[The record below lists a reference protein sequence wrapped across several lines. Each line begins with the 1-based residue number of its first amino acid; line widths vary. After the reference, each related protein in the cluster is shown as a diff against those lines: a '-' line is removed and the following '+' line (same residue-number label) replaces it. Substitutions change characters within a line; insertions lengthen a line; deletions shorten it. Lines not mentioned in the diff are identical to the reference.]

1 MKNLLTFNNIRNIM
15 SVNKTQ
21 RSDVTMTLKTLQ
33 DEYKKRNPASC
44 AAYDKACN
52 DIPGGI
58 TANIKFFE
66 PFPLFMKEGRG
77 AWLTDL
83 DGHKYVDYVLS
94 YGPMI
99 LGHGRKEILD
109 SFQKYLNMHGTVLY
123 GTPHELEYVL
133 AEKIK
138 KHFPSIEQL
147 RYTNSGTEATLLC
160 IRTAYA
166 YTGKYK
172 IAKFEGHYHGGY
184 NEVLVSVN
192 PDVSKAGNPRNPIPV
207 PESKGISDR
216 NLKDTVV
223 LPFNDLE
230 ACTKILTREKDDIA
244 AVIMEPVF
252 GGTIPASEEFM
263 IGIHKLTRR
272 LGILMIMD
280 EVKTG
285 FRLSL
290 GGAQEYYHVKPDLTA
305 LGKVIG
311 AGFPV
316 GIVGGRKEIMAMAAP
331 QGSDIFDHSNTAG
344 AADILYHS
352 GTYNGHPFILNSSLT
367 TICILEK
374 EFDELVLRTER
385 LKQGIRDIYA
395 KHGIRILTPGLGS
408 MFNIVISDLDDIRT
422 YRDLQKSDFMTRKRV
437 DYALLLEGIYNKP
450 GNRYNM
456 CTAHTDDIID
466 FTLEAYE
473 NALKKI

>member
-1 MKNLLTFNNIRNIM
+1 
-15 SVNKTQ
+15 
-21 RSDVTMTLKTLQ
+21 MTL
-33 DEYKKRNPASC
+33 DELKEEYAAHNPSSKQAFD
-44 AAYDKACN
+44 AACC

-58 TANIKFFE
+58 TANVKFFA
-66 PFPLFMKEGRG
+66 PFPLFMKEGHG

-83 DGHKYVDYVLS
+83 DGHTYVDYVLS

-99 LGHGRKEILD
+99 LGHERKEVLE
-109 SFQKYLNMHGTVLY
+109 SMQEYFTAHGTMLY
-123 GTPHELEYVL
+123 GTPHELEDVF
-133 AEKIK
+133 ARKIK
-138 KHFPSIEQL
+138 SYFPSIEML

-160 IRTAYA
+160 IRTAFA

-192 PDVSKAGNPRNPIPV
+192 PDVQKAGDAHHPTPL
-207 PESKGISDR
+207 PESKGISDQMLE
-216 NLKDTVV
+216 NTVV

-230 ACTKILTREKDDIA
+230 ACTEILTKRQDEIA
-244 AVIMEPVF
+244 AVIMEPLF
-252 GGTIPASEEFM
+252 GGTIPATREFM
-263 IGIHKLTRR
+263 HGIRALTQK

-285 FRLSL
+285 FRITM
-290 GGAQEYYHVKPDLTA
+290 GGAQKYYDVMPDLTA

-316 GIVGGRKEIMAMAAP
+316 GIVGGREEIMRMAAP
-331 QGSDIFDHSNTAG
+331 QDSDILDNSNTRS

-352 GTYNGHPFILNSSLT
+352 GTYNGHPMILNAGLT
-367 TICILEK
+367 TLNILEQ
-374 EFDELVLRTER
+374 EMEGLLARTER
-385 LKQGIRDIYA
+385 LKNGIHDIYA
-395 KHGIRILTPGLGS
+395 AHGIRVLTPGLGS
-408 MFNIVISDLDDIRT
+408 MFNVAVTDVSEILT
-422 YRDLQKSDFMTRKRV
+422 YRDLQKSDFSLRKKV

-450 GNRYNM
+450 CNRYNM
-456 CTAHTDDIID
+456 STAHTDDVID

-473 NALKKI
+473 KAFRRI

>member
-1 MKNLLTFNNIRNIM
+1 M
-15 SVNKTQ
+15 SVNKDQ
-21 RSDVTMTLKTLQ
+21 RSGAAMTLEMLQ
-33 DEYKKRNPASC
+33 DEYKKNNPASFE
-44 AAYDKACN
+44 AYKKACC

-66 PFPLFMKEGRG
+66 PFPLFMKEGHG

-83 DGHKYVDYVLS
+83 DGHRYVDYVLS
-94 YGPMI
+94 YGPLI
-99 LGHGRKEILD
+99 LGHGRKEIFD
-109 SFQKYLNMHGTVLY
+109 SVRRYIDVHGTALY
-123 GTPHELEYVL
+123 GTPHELEYIF

-138 KHFPSIEQL
+138 DHFPGIELL

-192 PDVSKAGNPRNPIPV
+192 PDVGKAGDPRRPIPI
-207 PESKGISDR
+207 PESRGLSDK
-216 NLKDTVV
+216 NLEDTVV

-230 ACTKILTREKDDIA
+230 ACTEILTGQKDEIA

-252 GGTIPASEEFM
+252 GGTIPAAKEFM
-263 IGIHKLTRR
+263 TGIRELTAR

-285 FRLSL
+285 FRVSL
-290 GGAQEYYHVKPDLTA
+290 GGAQEYYHLKPDLTA

-311 AGFPV
+311 AGFPI
-316 GIVGGRKEIMAMAAP
+316 GIVGGRKDIMSMAAP

-344 AADILYHS
+344 AADVLYHS
-352 GTYNGHPFILNSSLT
+352 GTYNGHPLILNAGLE
-367 TICILEK
+367 TIRILER
-374 EFDELVLRTER
+374 EFDSLLERTER
-385 LKQGIRDIYA
+385 LKQGIRSIYA
-395 KHGIRILTPGLGS
+395 EHGIHVLTPGLGS
-408 MFNIVISDLDDIRT
+408 MFNVVISELDDIKT
-422 YRDLQKSDFMTRKRV
+422 YRDLQKSDFITRKKA
-437 DYALLLEGIYNKP
+437 DYALLTEGIYNKP
-450 GNRYNM
+450 CNRYNM
-456 CTAHTDDIID
+456 CTAHTDDMID
-466 FTLEAYE
+466 ITLEAYE
-473 NALKKI
+473 KALKKI